1 MSKVVA
7 EDLGKAALLAVKKD
21 LDFVKKEGLELSELL
36 FVLDDNGRFAV
47 EFEALGHSFHLN
59 YSGLFTFNSE
69 NQALHV
75 KGALAEKINDFLIW
89 RLTAI
94 QTLGF

>member
-21 LDFVKKEGLELSELL
+21 FDFVKKEGLELSELL
-36 FVLDDNGRFAV
+36 FVFDD
-47 EFEALGHSFHLN
+47 
-59 YSGLFTFNSE
+59 SGLFTFNSE